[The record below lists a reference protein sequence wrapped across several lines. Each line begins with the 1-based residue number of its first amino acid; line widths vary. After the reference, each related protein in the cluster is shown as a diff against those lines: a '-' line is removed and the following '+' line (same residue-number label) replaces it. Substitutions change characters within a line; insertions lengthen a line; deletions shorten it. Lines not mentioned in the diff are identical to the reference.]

1 MAQQAQPRLIIF
13 NPGYWINTEI
23 NHDFH
28 HIIMKKV
35 QLNNDQFM
43 QYTRQNTPYPYD
55 PAQKILYDDDGI
67 VYLFF
72 GMTKSQILGLQPI
85 QNQGVT
91 DHGLR
96 LDDITFNITHN
107 GQPRKFNVWKCVKK
121 ALNNN
126 NNNGK
131 AMYTLDLLRL
141 LYTGHDIY
149 QGPDINQY
157 YTIDTGGDILLK
169 SKDFTLPQVDGRQ
182 ARTLHIN
189 ILHSQATLGDSASK
203 TLPDSKK
210 YNKSRESYQ
219 IHSWQYTRQLRFNHN
234 DHPVMSR
241 FISNYDISCGY
252 GTRYKVT
259 QTWRLGGDTHYY
271 TADANNDNNITTTT
285 AEINEILPEVLRR
298 RLITG
303 NLHDNIWNKNCNF
316 KKSGPGPN
324 ARSTLN
330 KRDALSLS
338 FQKKRSGDHLQALMA
353 FRCGNN
359 NNNDEVRQRENW
371 TLVNSSNNNYKQAI
385 FNGNI
390 DHLNEIK
397 VARLQ
402 FNRDENYAVTYDWVL
417 LCYLLYL
424 EENVYFQNKNTG
436 TTFKFKFEPGQPVE
450 PAVNGEPIERNNII
464 LQGIGI
470 LVGFVRNLFGV

>member
-1 MAQQAQPRLIIF
+1 MAQQPPPLIIF
-13 NPGYWINTEI
+13 SPGYWVNTEI

-43 QYTRQNTPYPYD
+43 QYTRQNTPYPHQPQD
-55 PAQKILYDDDGI
+55 QKILYDDDGI

-72 GMTKSQILGLQPI
+72 GMTKAQILALQPKPI
-85 QNQGVT
+85 QDQDVT

-107 GQPRKFNVWKCVKK
+107 GQLRQLNVWKCVK
-121 ALNNN
+121 AL

-131 AMYTLDLLRL
+131 ALYTPDLLRL
-141 LYTGHDIY
+141 LYTGHHIY
-149 QGPDINQY
+149 GDEDINQY
-157 YTIDTGGDILLK
+157 YTVDTGGDILLK
-169 SKDFTLPQVDGRQ
+169 SKEFTLPQVPGQQ

-210 YNKSRESYQ
+210 YTKSRPNYQ
-219 IHSWQYTRQLRFNHN
+219 IHSWQYTRQLHFNHTV
-234 DHPVMSR
+234 HPVMSR
-241 FISNYDISCGY
+241 FISDYDISCGY

-259 QTWRLGGDTHYY
+259 QTWRLEDNPHYY

-298 RLITG
+298 KLMTG
-303 NLHDNIWNKNCNF
+303 DLPPNTWDKNCNF
-316 KKSGPGPN
+316 NKSGPGN
-324 ARSTLN
+324 ARRTLN

-359 NNNDEVRQRENW
+359 NNNIQDEVRQRENW
-371 TLVNSSNNNYKQAI
+371 TLVNSSDNDYKQDI
-385 FNGNI
+385 FSGDPVRLNPI
-390 DHLNEIK
+390 KLRHLH
-397 VARLQ
+397 
-402 FNRDENYAVTYDWVL
+402 FNNDENYVVTYDWVL
-417 LCYLLYL
+417 LCYVLYL
-424 EENVYFQNKNTG
+424 GENAVFQNKNTG
-436 TTFKFKFEPGQPVE
+436 TTIKFKSDPIQP
-450 PAVNGEPIERNNII
+450 ADDDPIQENNINI
-464 LQGIGI
+464 IFQGIGM
-470 LVGFVRNLFGV
+470 LFGLVRNLFG